1 MRCEDILLS
10 AQLTKK
16 SAQITSA
23 QSTIGVTKI
32 CAIEIAPGEG
42 ESVPTTKLACQFPLR
57 NAVNQS

>member
-32 CAIEIAPGEG
+32 CAIEIAPGG
-42 ESVPTTKLACQFPLR
+42 RGIGSNNKTKLSIPTQKCG
-57 NAVNQS
+57 